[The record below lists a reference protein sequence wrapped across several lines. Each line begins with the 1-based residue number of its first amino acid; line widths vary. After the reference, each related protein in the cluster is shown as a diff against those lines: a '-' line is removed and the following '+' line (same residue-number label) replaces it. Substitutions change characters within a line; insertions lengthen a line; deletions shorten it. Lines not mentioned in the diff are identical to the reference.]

1 MSEDTGHRLSVERIY
16 QKKTQLEHILLRP
29 DTYIG
34 SVEPLT
40 QQMWVYDGEEEGM
53 VFREITYVPGLYK
66 IFDEIIVN
74 AADHKQ
80 RDKKMDTIKIDIE
93 AENGKISVYN
103 NGKGIDVAMHKIEK
117 VFVPTLIFG
126 HLLTGANFDDDEKK
140 VVGGRNGYGAK
151 LCNIFSK
158 KFTIETSSKKDNKYF
173 KQSWSNNMSKAGE
186 PIIKEAA
193 KEDFTRV
200 TFYPDLSK
208 FGMEE
213 LERDTIALF
222 SRRAYDVAG
231 STKGVKVYLNG
242 SRIPI
247 KNFKE
252 YVDKYLKGKE
262 DEQGNPLKCAFEQ
275 CSERWEI
282 AVALS
287 ESGFKQISFVNSIA
301 TTKGGR
307 HVDHVVQQIL
317 DKLVEAVKKK
327 NKAGVQV
334 KPFQLK
340 NNLWVFVNC
349 LIENPAFDSQT
360 KENLNTQVNKFGSKC
375 TASDKFFG
383 AALKTGIVE
392 AALNWIKFK
401 ADSLKDKACS
411 KTKYSKLK
419 GIPKL
424 EDANDAGTKNS
435 IDCTLIVT
443 EGDSAKSLVVAGLGV
458 IGRDK
463 YGVFPLK
470 GKILNVREASS
481 KQISDNAEITNI
493 IKIMGL
499 QYKKKYATVEDLKTL
514 RYGKLMIMTDQDQDG
529 SHIKGLLINFI
540 HHNWPSLL
548 KMPFL
553 EEFITPIVKV
563 TKGQQSLPFYSLP
576 EFEEWKKA
584 THDWNKWKVKYYKG
598 LGTSTSVEAKEY
610 FSDLG
615 RHRIRFKYEG
625 PEDDN
630 SINLAFSKKM
640 IEGRKRWLESSMES
654 RKMRRELGLSEVY
667 LYGKDTKVVSYQD
680 FVNKELVLFS
690 NLDNERSIPSMMDG
704 LKPGQRKVLF
714 TCFKRNDKREVKVAQ
729 LAGSVG
735 EVSAYHHGEASLMA
749 TIINLAQN
757 FVGSNNIN
765 LLEPRGQFGT
775 RLQGGKD
782 HASPRYIFTLLSP
795 LARKLFHLDDDPLLN
810 FLYDDNNRVEPEYYV
825 PILPMVLVNGAEG
838 IGTGWSTKIPNYN
851 PRDIVRN
858 LRKLMNYETPEPM
871 KPWFK
876 GFRGEI
882 DQVESSRFVVNGEI
896 AELDSN
902 KIEITELP
910 IRTWTQS
917 YKESVMEVMAT
928 GTDKTPQIITD
939 YKEHHTDTTVRFVVT
954 IPENNLKKAEAEGVH
969 KFFKL
974 QTTFSTNS
982 MVLFDSKGCLKRYET
997 PEQILEEFYR
1007 VRLEFYDKRKT
1018 YMLGKLEAECSK
1030 LKNQA
1035 RFIQEKVDGD
1045 IKLENKKK
1053 KAFMATLEERGYDS
1067 DPIKKWKIENGIIE
1081 EKKKTTETGDTGD
1094 AEDDSQAG
1102 SDNESEPD
1110 QYAKDYDYLMDMPMR
1125 SMLIE
1130 KKEELLKKRDAKIQE
1145 FKKLEQTTIQELW
1158 SRDLDEFE
1166 AELIKV
1172 EAKEKAEQETGMKMK
1187 SNASSKLA
1195 IKGKGRS
1202 GGNAKI
1208 AEDALPSKDGNR
1220 YAPKID
1226 FAAFAKNEE
1235 KNKAKKEK
1243 TTKVKTP
1250 KKSKKSSD
1258 MSGSDTENEMSFESS
1273 QDSKKPSKNGKR
1285 KSMTDSEAEDNDET
1299 VVIVEENGT
1308 PPVKTKASAKAK
1320 PKEVKEKKA
1329 KTTKKEINGKKVSS
1343 KSIDSYFKKTDK
1355 KKKKSGS
1362 SSESEFGCADDD
1374 ELTAIIDRPQ
1384 REKRETKKI
1393 TYDFDDDS
1401 NASSEEFIPKK
1412 KDRKEETKKTTVP
1425 IDVSD
1430 SDEEFQPKKDEK
1442 KEPAKK
1448 PASKKFGFGSDDDSE
1463 DEVVPKKEVPKKKP
1477 PPKKSFDS
1485 DSDDDFNPKKE
1496 TAKEKKSKK
1505 SFDSDSDDDFSFKPK
1520 KKVEK
1525 KEVKKKVVEKKET
1538 KKIVLDSDNDDE
1550 VIPKKKV
1557 EKKVE
1562 EKPEAKRMS
1571 SAFDTD
1577 SEDEDSLF
1585 ARMKKKKKA
1594 VDSDD
1599 SWRE

>member
-1 MSEDTGHRLSVERIY
+1 MPSEENGHRLSVERIY

-40 QQMWVYDGEEEGM
+40 QPMWVYDGEEQGM
-53 VFREITYVPGLYK
+53 VYRDITYVPGLYK
-66 IFDEIIVN
+66 IFDEILVN

-80 RDKKMDTIKIDIE
+80 RDKKMDSIKIEIDSDT
-93 AENGKISVYN
+93 NKISVYN
-103 NGKGIDVAMHKIEK
+103 NGKGIDVAMHKVEK
-117 VFVPTLIFG
+117 VYVPTLIFG

-151 LCNIFSK
+151 LCNIFST
-158 KFTIETSSKKDNKYF
+158 KFTIETSSKRDNKYF
-173 KQSWSNNMSKAGE
+173 KQTWTSNMSKAGE

-208 FGMEE
+208 FGMQE
-213 LERDTIALF
+213 LDRDTVALF
-222 SRRAYDVAG
+222 SRRAYDIAG

-242 SRIPI
+242 SAIRI
-247 KNFKE
+247 KSFKD
-252 YVDKYLKGKE
+252 YVDCYLKGKE
-262 DEQGNPLKCAFEQ
+262 DEQGNPLKCAFES

-282 AVALS
+282 AIALS
-287 ESGFKQISFVNSIA
+287 ESGFRQISFVNSIA

-307 HVDHVVQQIL
+307 HVDHVTQQIL

-375 TASDKFFG
+375 TPTEKFFT

-392 AALNWIKFK
+392 AALNWIRFK

-493 IKIMGL
+493 LKIMGL
-499 QYKKKYATVEDLKTL
+499 QYKKKYETVEDLKTL

-563 TKGQQSLPFYSLP
+563 SKGHQVHSFYSLP
-576 EFEEWKKA
+576 EFEEWKKG
-584 THDWNKWKVKYYKG
+584 TNDWNKWKVKYYKG

-690 NLDNERSIPSMMDG
+690 NLDNERSIPSIMDG

-714 TCFKRNDKREVKVAQ
+714 TCFKRNDKKEVKVAQ

-735 EVSAYHHGEASLMA
+735 EVSAYHHGEASLMQ
-749 TIINLAQN
+749 TIIGLAQN

-795 LARKLFHLDDDPLLN
+795 LTRKLFHLDDDPLLDYQ
-810 FLYDDNNRVEPEYYV
+810 YDDNLRVEPEYYV

-858 LRKLMNYETPEPM
+858 LRKLMENPEMVPDPM

-882 DQVESSRFVVNGEI
+882 DQVETSRFVVNGEV
-896 AELDSN
+896 AELESN

-928 GTDKTPQIITD
+928 GTDKVPQFITD

-954 IPENNLKKAEAEGVH
+954 LPESNLRKAESEGIH
-969 KFFKL
+969 KTFKL
-974 QTTFSTNS
+974 QTTFTTTS
-982 MVLFDSKGCLKRYET
+982 MVLFDSKGCLKRYENA
-997 PEQILEEFYR
+997 EEILREFYN
-1007 VRLEFYDKRKT
+1007 VRLDFYNRRWT
-1018 YMLGKLEAECSK
+1018 YMLGKLEAECEK

-1035 RFIQEKVDGD
+1035 RFIQEKIEGV

-1053 KAFMATLEERGYDS
+1053 KSFIAILEERGYAS
-1067 DPIKKWKIENGIIE
+1067 DPVKKWKIDNSIIE
-1081 EKKKTTETGDTGD
+1081 EKKKKSDE
-1094 AEDDSQAG
+1094 EEEEENDSQVG
-1102 SDNESEPD
+1102 SDNETTEE
-1110 QYAKDYDYLMDMPMR
+1110 KDYDYLMDMPMR
-1125 SMLIE
+1125 SMLLE
-1130 KKEELLKKRDAKIQE
+1130 KKDELLRKRDQKIE
-1145 FKKLEQTTIQELW
+1145 EHKKLSSTTIQELW
-1158 SRDLDEFE
+1158 LKDLDEFE
-1166 AELIKV
+1166 EELARV
-1172 EAKEKAEQETGMKMK
+1172 EAKEKAEQESGLKFSAKGTLKI
-1187 SNASSKLA
+1187 SA
-1195 IKGKGRS
+1195 KGKGRS
-1202 GGNAKI
+1202 TGNQKI
-1208 AEDALPSKDGNR
+1208 AEDALPSKDGQR
-1220 YAPKID
+1220 FVPKID
-1226 FAAFAKNEE
+1226 YAGYAKNEE
-1235 KNKAKKEK
+1235 KTKAKKEGK
-1243 TTKVKTP
+1243 SRSKTP
-1250 KKSKKSSD
+1250 KKNKSSD
-1258 MSGSDTENEMSFESS
+1258 VSGSDTEGDFY
-1273 QDSKKPSKNGKR
+1273 DSPGKR
-1285 KSMTDSEAEDNDET
+1285 KSMTDEEDNDDT
-1299 VVIVEENGT
+1299 VILEQNGT
-1308 PPVKTKASAKAK
+1308 PSKKKNGTVKA
-1320 PKEVKEKKA
+1320 KEKKEP
-1329 KTTKKEINGKKVSS
+1329 KEKKPRGPKKETNGKKASS
-1343 KSIDSYFKKTDK
+1343 KTIDSYFNKTNKKQ
-1355 KKKKSGS
+1355 KKSAS
-1362 SSESEFGCADDD
+1362 SSESEFDVGDDD
-1374 ELTAIIDRPQ
+1374 ELVTIIDRPQ

-1393 TYDFDDDS
+1393 TYDFDADS
-1401 NASSEEFIPKK
+1401 DISDSEIIPKP
-1412 KDRKEETKKTTVP
+1412 KDRKDETKKKTTVP

-1430 SDEEFQPKKDEK
+1430 SDQEFIPKNKEESK
-1442 KEPAKK
+1442 KESPKY
-1448 PASKKFGFGSDDDSE
+1448 SFGSDDDSDE
-1463 DEVVPKKEVPKKKP
+1463 DFAPKKTEVKEKKP
-1477 PPKKSFDS
+1477 LAKKSFDS
-1485 DSDDDFNPKKE
+1485 DSEGEFKAKKK
-1496 TAKEKKSKK
+1496 AVVKEKKEPAKTKK
-1505 SFDSDSDDDFSFKPK
+1505 KTKSIDFDDDSDDSFKLKKKVVKEIKKRETEKKKTKSTISFDSDSEDEILPK
-1520 KKVEK
+1520 KKREEEK
-1525 KEVKKKVVEKKET
+1525 IEVKEVSKKQ
-1538 KKIVLDSDNDDE
+1538 S
-1550 VIPKKKV
+1550 
-1557 EKKVE
+1557 
-1562 EKPEAKRMS
+1562 EAKRVS
-1571 SAFDTD
+1571 GVFDSD
-1577 SEDEDSLF
+1577 SEDDDSLF

-1594 VDSDD
+1594 NDSDSD
-1599 SWRE
+1599 WKG